1 MEADTPP
8 IASLDIKLDANSV
21 LEPDENDDLDPALEE
36 PELPPP
42 PPPPPAKAP
51 KGSPLEWLYFPTRG
65 LAGTITLDE
74 ILPSTVPITTTGGF
88 ETLCS
93 YNWVDTKDP
102 TIIVPGKWIR
112 VNPTDIY
119 PPDPVLPVRIKRD
132 TGYTFCDLNR
142 AKAPRQPFKGLFTA
156 LAVMSPNTKLDDVD
170 VILTR
175 GAFQTLHKF
184 VKSGC
189 STAFILQMN
198 VINKTLILT
207 YREEKNKRASSRKSP
222 SWGHAFEEGFTA
234 YDDDL
239 KESLAHHRAIK
250 YQFGSLKV
258 AVLHEVDASYSAPF
272 GSPGPAEY
280 AERKAKYLEK
290 RSGATNL
297 GHLVRSNQDVAVRLF
312 GTGTAAE
319 NVAEMKATQKP
330 LALTGVPNEAKTQ
343 CWFGRTGT
351 LIFGIHENGIFKK
364 HSVKQFEFE
373 PWCQNAQEPLQKV
386 VSLFEK
392 LREQTRRIGNCGREL
407 EVQES
412 FGRAITLFPRTL
424 ELLEQVGVAED
435 MVQAGNV
442 ARGIAAYQ
450 EGKRTPA
457 VGQQTMFT
465 AMNGTFHNYV
475 LNIRQKNSQ
484 AIFAAKYKAVSGNN
498 VQYQWEL
505 IDYQIDQAPQDGYN
519 ITAVLQHPQ
528 QGRSSVRCKY
538 LVGADGVQSQVRQLA
553 KIEMIGDE
561 TAYEWVRFDGRIK
574 TDVPDTELGFV
585 TIQSA
590 EYGNVFLV
598 RLDKDVFRIGYV
610 FTPTLKTKY
619 PDGLTKE
626 QALEEGLKS
635 FHPFK
640 VEFERLDWWTIYTI
654 RQKVAETMSKDDF
667 VFLAGDAAHTHSSG
681 FGQGM
686 NTGVHDAINLS
697 WKLAGVIRGWYQS
710 GVLDTY
716 SEERRAVAQKVIDID
731 KTLAA
736 VMSGDLPETWNGCS
750 GKPEHSKVL
759 GDLLTSNASF
769 NIGFGVS
776 YGPSII
782 VDKACTGSLAVGYRT
797 PDMLLKSPGAS
808 TPIRLQS
815 IIHAKTWKWNV
826 LIFAGRP
833 FQQREKLAALRE
845 ALKSTNSLTKR
856 AQTLNYTTI
865 VSGTISNTWDVF
877 DGLPPSFVYC
887 DVDGQGHNSY
897 GMSATSGGLVVL
909 RPDGFLA
916 ATYPIEDV
924 QEVAAFLDGF
934 CSDNSKALPI
944 V

>member
-1 MEADTPP
+1 MSFKATD
-8 IASLDIKLDANSV
+8 V
-21 LEPDENDDLDPALEE
+21 LIVGAGPV
-36 PELPPP
+36 
-42 PPPPPAKAP
+42 
-51 KGSPLEWLYFPTRG
+51 G
-65 LAGTITLDE
+65 L
-74 ILPSTVPITTTGGF
+74 V
-88 ETLCS
+88 
-93 YNWVDTKDP
+93 
-102 TIIVPGKWIR
+102 
-112 VNPTDIY
+112 
-119 PPDPVLPVRIKRD
+119 
-132 TGYTFCDLNR
+132 
-142 AKAPRQPFKGLFTA
+142 TA
-156 LAVMSPNTKLDDVD
+156 LGLVQQGIDT
-170 VILTR
+170 VI
-175 GAFQTLHKF
+175 
-184 VKSGC
+184 
-189 STAFILQMN
+189 I
-198 VINKTLILT
+198 
-207 YREEKNKRASSRKSP
+207 EK
-222 SWGHAFEEGFTA
+222 
-234 YDDDL
+234 
-239 KESLAHHRAIK
+239 
-250 YQFGSLKV
+250 
-258 AVLHEVDASYSAPF
+258 
-272 GSPGPAEY
+272 
-280 AERKAKYLEK
+280 
-290 RSGATNL
+290 
-297 GHLVRSNQDVAVRLF
+297 
-312 GTGTAAE
+312 
-319 NVAEMKATQKP
+319 
-330 LALTGVPNEAKTQ
+330 
-343 CWFGRTGT
+343 
-351 LIFGIHENGIFKK
+351 
-364 HSVKQFEFE
+364 
-373 PWCQNAQEPLQKV
+373 
-386 VSLFEK
+386 
-392 LREQTRRIGNCGREL
+392 REL

-484 AIFAAKYKAVSGNN
+484 AIFAAKYKAVSGND

-505 IDYQIDQAPQDGYN
+505 IDYQIDQSPQDGYN
-519 ITAVLQHPQ
+519 IIAVLQHPQ
-528 QGRSSVRCKY
+528 HGRSSVRCKY

-553 KIEMIGDE
+553 KIEMVGDE

-610 FTPTLKTKY
+610 FTPGLKAKY

-654 RQKVAETMSKDDF
+654 RQKVAETMSKDEF

-697 WKLAGVIRGWYQS
+697 WKLAGVIRGLYQS

-736 VMSGDLPETWNGCS
+736 V
-750 GKPEHSKVL
+750 
-759 GDLLTSNASF
+759 
-769 NIGFGVS
+769 I

-797 PDMLLKSPGAS
+797 PDVLLKSPGAS
-808 TPIRLQS
+808 VPIRLQN
-815 IIHAKTWKWNV
+815 IIHKNTGKWNL

-833 FQQREKLAALRE
+833 IQQREKLAALRE
-845 ALKSTNSLTKR
+845 ALKSTNSLTRR
-856 AQTLNYTTI
+856 AQTLSFTTI

-916 ATYPIEDV
+916 ATYPVEDV
-924 QEVAAFLDGF
+924 QEVATFLDGF
-934 CSDNSKALPI
+934 CSDNTKALPI

>member
-1 MEADTPP
+1 MSFKATD
-8 IASLDIKLDANSV
+8 V
-21 LEPDENDDLDPALEE
+21 LIVGAGPVGLVTAL
-36 PELPPP
+36 
-42 PPPPPAKAP
+42 
-51 KGSPLEWLYFPTRG
+51 G
-65 LAGTITLDE
+65 LAQQGI
-74 ILPSTVPITTTGGF
+74 
-88 ETLCS
+88 
-93 YNWVDTKDP
+93 DTF
-102 TIIVPGKWIR
+102 II
-112 VNPTDIY
+112 
-119 PPDPVLPVRIKRD
+119 
-132 TGYTFCDLNR
+132 
-142 AKAPRQPFKGLFTA
+142 
-156 LAVMSPNTKLDDVD
+156 
-170 VILTR
+170 
-175 GAFQTLHKF
+175 
-184 VKSGC
+184 
-189 STAFILQMN
+189 
-198 VINKTLILT
+198 
-207 YREEKNKRASSRKSP
+207 EK
-222 SWGHAFEEGFTA
+222 
-234 YDDDL
+234 
-239 KESLAHHRAIK
+239 
-250 YQFGSLKV
+250 
-258 AVLHEVDASYSAPF
+258 
-272 GSPGPAEY
+272 
-280 AERKAKYLEK
+280 
-290 RSGATNL
+290 
-297 GHLVRSNQDVAVRLF
+297 
-312 GTGTAAE
+312 
-319 NVAEMKATQKP
+319 
-330 LALTGVPNEAKTQ
+330 
-343 CWFGRTGT
+343 
-351 LIFGIHENGIFKK
+351 
-364 HSVKQFEFE
+364 
-373 PWCQNAQEPLQKV
+373 
-386 VSLFEK
+386 
-392 LREQTRRIGNCGREL
+392 REL

-442 ARGIAAYQ
+442 ARGIATYQ

-465 AMNGTFHNYV
+465 GMNGTFHNYL

-484 AIFAAKYKAVSGNN
+484 AIFAAKYKAVSGND

-505 IDYQIDQAPQDGYN
+505 VDYQIDQAPQDGYN

-528 QGRSSVRCKY
+528 HGTRAVRCKY

-590 EYGNVFLV
+590 EYGNVFLA
-598 RLDKDVFRIGYV
+598 RIDKDAFRIGYV
-610 FTPTLKTKY
+610 FTPTLKAKY

-626 QALEEGLKS
+626 HALEEGLKS

-654 RQKVAETMSKDDF
+654 RQKVAETMSKDEL

-736 VMSGDLPETWNGCS
+736 IMSGDLPETWNGCS

-759 GDLLTSNASF
+759 GDLLASNANF
-769 NIGFGVS
+769 HIGFGVS

-797 PDMLLKSPGAS
+797 PDVPLKSPGAS

-815 IIHAKTWKWNV
+815 IIHKNTGKWNV

-833 FQQREKLAALRE
+833 FQQREKLTALRE
-845 ALKSTNSLTKR
+845 ALKSTISLIKH
-856 AQTLNYTTI
+856 AQTLSFTTI

-877 DGLPPSFVYC
+877 DGFPPSFVYC

-934 CSDNSKALPI
+934 CSDNTKALPI

>member
-1 MEADTPP
+1 MWL
-8 IASLDIKLDANSV
+8 IAMSFKATDV
-21 LEPDENDDLDPALEE
+21 LIVGAGPVGLVTAL
-36 PELPPP
+36 
-42 PPPPPAKAP
+42 
-51 KGSPLEWLYFPTRG
+51 G
-65 LAGTITLDE
+65 LAQQGID
-74 ILPSTVPITTTGGF
+74 TV
-88 ETLCS
+88 
-93 YNWVDTKDP
+93 
-102 TIIVPGKWIR
+102 II
-112 VNPTDIY
+112 
-119 PPDPVLPVRIKRD
+119 
-132 TGYTFCDLNR
+132 
-142 AKAPRQPFKGLFTA
+142 
-156 LAVMSPNTKLDDVD
+156 
-170 VILTR
+170 
-175 GAFQTLHKF
+175 
-184 VKSGC
+184 
-189 STAFILQMN
+189 
-198 VINKTLILT
+198 
-207 YREEKNKRASSRKSP
+207 EK
-222 SWGHAFEEGFTA
+222 
-234 YDDDL
+234 
-239 KESLAHHRAIK
+239 
-250 YQFGSLKV
+250 
-258 AVLHEVDASYSAPF
+258 
-272 GSPGPAEY
+272 
-280 AERKAKYLEK
+280 
-290 RSGATNL
+290 
-297 GHLVRSNQDVAVRLF
+297 
-312 GTGTAAE
+312 
-319 NVAEMKATQKP
+319 
-330 LALTGVPNEAKTQ
+330 
-343 CWFGRTGT
+343 
-351 LIFGIHENGIFKK
+351 
-364 HSVKQFEFE
+364 
-373 PWCQNAQEPLQKV
+373 
-386 VSLFEK
+386 
-392 LREQTRRIGNCGREL
+392 REL

-484 AIFAAKYKAVSGNN
+484 AIFAAKYKAVSGND

-528 QGRSSVRCKY
+528 HGRSSVRCKY

-610 FTPTLKTKY
+610 FTPGLKAKY

-654 RQKVAETMSKDDF
+654 RQKVAETMSKDEF

-697 WKLAGVIRGWYQS
+697 WKLAGVIRGLYQP

-750 GKPEHSKVL
+750 RKPEHSKVL

-782 VDKACTGSLAVGYRT
+782 IDKACTGSLAVGYRT
-797 PDMLLKSPGAS
+797 PDVLLKSPGAS
-808 TPIRLQS
+808 VPIRLQS
-815 IIHAKTWKWNV
+815 IIHKNTGKWNL

-845 ALKSTNSLTKR
+845 ALKSTNSLTER
-856 AQTLNYTTI
+856 AQTLSFTTI

-916 ATYPIEDV
+916 ATYPIEDI

-934 CSDNSKALPI
+934 CCDNAKALPI

>member
-8 IASLDIKLDANSV
+8 IASLNIKLDANSV
-21 LEPDENDDLDPALEE
+21 LEPDENNDLDPALEE

-51 KGSPLEWLYFPTRG
+51 KGSPLEWLYFPTKG

-102 TIIVPGKWIR
+102 TIIVPGKWIQ

-198 VINKTLILT
+198 VINKTLVLT

-258 AVLHEVDASYSAPF
+258 AVLHEATDVLIVGA
-272 GSPGPAEY
+272 GPVGLVTALGL
-280 AERKAKYLEK
+280 AQQGIDTVIIEK
-290 RSGATNL
+290 
-297 GHLVRSNQDVAVRLF
+297 
-312 GTGTAAE
+312 
-319 NVAEMKATQKP
+319 
-330 LALTGVPNEAKTQ
+330 
-343 CWFGRTGT
+343 
-351 LIFGIHENGIFKK
+351 
-364 HSVKQFEFE
+364 
-373 PWCQNAQEPLQKV
+373 
-386 VSLFEK
+386 
-392 LREQTRRIGNCGREL
+392 REL

-484 AIFAAKYKAVSGNN
+484 AIFAAKYKAVSGND

-505 IDYQIDQAPQDGYN
+505 IDYQIDQSPQDGYN

-528 QGRSSVRCKY
+528 HGRSSVRCKY

-553 KIEMIGDE
+553 KIEMVGDE

-610 FTPTLKTKY
+610 FTPGLKAKY

-654 RQKVAETMSKDDF
+654 RQKVAETMSKDEF

-697 WKLAGVIRGWYQS
+697 WKLAGVIRGLYQS

-797 PDMLLKSPGAS
+797 PDVLLKSPGAC

-815 IIHAKTWKWNV
+815 IIHKNTGKWNL

-833 FQQREKLAALRE
+833 FQHREKLTALRE
-845 ALKSTNSLTKR
+845 ALKSTNSLTKH
-856 AQTLNYTTI
+856 AQTLSLTTI

-916 ATYPIEDV
+916 ATYPIEDI

-934 CSDNSKALPI
+934 YSDNTKALPI

>member
-1 MEADTPP
+1 MSFKATD
-8 IASLDIKLDANSV
+8 V
-21 LEPDENDDLDPALEE
+21 LVVGAGPVGLVTAL
-36 PELPPP
+36 
-42 PPPPPAKAP
+42 
-51 KGSPLEWLYFPTRG
+51 G
-65 LAGTITLDE
+65 LAQQGID
-74 ILPSTVPITTTGGF
+74 TV
-88 ETLCS
+88 
-93 YNWVDTKDP
+93 
-102 TIIVPGKWIR
+102 
-112 VNPTDIY
+112 
-119 PPDPVLPVRIKRD
+119 
-132 TGYTFCDLNR
+132 
-142 AKAPRQPFKGLFTA
+142 
-156 LAVMSPNTKLDDVD
+156 
-170 VILTR
+170 VI
-175 GAFQTLHKF
+175 
-184 VKSGC
+184 
-189 STAFILQMN
+189 
-198 VINKTLILT
+198 
-207 YREEKNKRASSRKSP
+207 EK
-222 SWGHAFEEGFTA
+222 
-234 YDDDL
+234 
-239 KESLAHHRAIK
+239 
-250 YQFGSLKV
+250 
-258 AVLHEVDASYSAPF
+258 
-272 GSPGPAEY
+272 
-280 AERKAKYLEK
+280 
-290 RSGATNL
+290 
-297 GHLVRSNQDVAVRLF
+297 
-312 GTGTAAE
+312 
-319 NVAEMKATQKP
+319 
-330 LALTGVPNEAKTQ
+330 
-343 CWFGRTGT
+343 
-351 LIFGIHENGIFKK
+351 
-364 HSVKQFEFE
+364 
-373 PWCQNAQEPLQKV
+373 
-386 VSLFEK
+386 
-392 LREQTRRIGNCGREL
+392 REL

-484 AIFAAKYKAVSGNN
+484 AIFATKYKAVSGNE

-519 ITAVLQHPQ
+519 LTAVLQHPQ
-528 QGRSSVRCKY
+528 HGTHSVRCKY

-610 FTPTLKTKY
+610 FTPMLKAKY
-619 PDGLTKE
+619 PGGLTKE
-626 QALEEGLKS
+626 KALEEGLKS

-654 RQKVAETMSKDDF
+654 RQKVVETMSKGGF

-697 WKLAGVIRGWYQS
+697 WKLAGVIRGWYQP

-736 VMSGDLPETWNGCS
+736 VMSGDLPKTWNGCS
-750 GKPEHSKVL
+750 GKPEHSKVS
-759 GDLLTSNASF
+759 GDLLTSNANF

-797 PDMLLKSPGAS
+797 PDVLLKSPGAS

-815 IIHAKTWKWNV
+815 IIHSNTGKWNV

-833 FQQREKLAALRE
+833 FRQRAKLAALRE
-845 ALKSTNSLTKR
+845 ALKSIDSITKR
-856 AQTLNYTTI
+856 AQMLSFTTI

-916 ATYPIEDV
+916 GTYPIEDV
-924 QEVAAFLDGF
+924 QEIAVFFDGF
-934 CSDNSKALPI
+934 CSDKTKALPI
-944 V
+944 I

>member
-1 MEADTPP
+1 MSFKATD
-8 IASLDIKLDANSV
+8 V
-21 LEPDENDDLDPALEE
+21 LIVGAGPVGLVTAL
-36 PELPPP
+36 
-42 PPPPPAKAP
+42 
-51 KGSPLEWLYFPTRG
+51 G
-65 LAGTITLDE
+65 LAQQGID
-74 ILPSTVPITTTGGF
+74 TV
-88 ETLCS
+88 
-93 YNWVDTKDP
+93 
-102 TIIVPGKWIR
+102 II
-112 VNPTDIY
+112 
-119 PPDPVLPVRIKRD
+119 
-132 TGYTFCDLNR
+132 
-142 AKAPRQPFKGLFTA
+142 
-156 LAVMSPNTKLDDVD
+156 
-170 VILTR
+170 
-175 GAFQTLHKF
+175 
-184 VKSGC
+184 
-189 STAFILQMN
+189 
-198 VINKTLILT
+198 
-207 YREEKNKRASSRKSP
+207 EK
-222 SWGHAFEEGFTA
+222 
-234 YDDDL
+234 
-239 KESLAHHRAIK
+239 
-250 YQFGSLKV
+250 
-258 AVLHEVDASYSAPF
+258 
-272 GSPGPAEY
+272 
-280 AERKAKYLEK
+280 
-290 RSGATNL
+290 
-297 GHLVRSNQDVAVRLF
+297 
-312 GTGTAAE
+312 
-319 NVAEMKATQKP
+319 
-330 LALTGVPNEAKTQ
+330 
-343 CWFGRTGT
+343 
-351 LIFGIHENGIFKK
+351 
-364 HSVKQFEFE
+364 
-373 PWCQNAQEPLQKV
+373 
-386 VSLFEK
+386 
-392 LREQTRRIGNCGREL
+392 REL

-412 FGRAITLFPRTL
+412 FGRAITLFPRTI

-484 AIFAAKYKAVSGNN
+484 AIFVAKYKAVSGND

-505 IDYQIDQAPQDGYN
+505 VDYQVDQVPQDGYN
-519 ITAVLQHPQ
+519 ITAILQHPQ
-528 QGRSSVRCKY
+528 HGTRAVRCKY
-538 LVGADGVQSQVRQLA
+538 LVGADGVQSQVRELA

-574 TDVPDTELGFV
+574 NDVPDTELGFV

-610 FTPTLKTKY
+610 FTPTLKDKY

-626 QALEEGLKS
+626 QALEVGLKS
-635 FHPFK
+635 FYPFK

-667 VFLAGDAAHTHSSG
+667 VFLVGDAAHTHSSG

-697 WKLAGVIRGWYQS
+697 WKLAGVIRGWYQP

-776 YGPSII
+776 YGPSIVI
-782 VDKACTGSLAVGYRT
+782 DKACTGSLAVGYRT
-797 PDMLLKSPGAS
+797 PDVLVKSPGAS

-815 IIHAKTWKWNV
+815 IIHKNTGKWNV

-833 FQQREKLAALRE
+833 SQQREKLIALRE
-845 ALKSTNSLTKR
+845 ALKSTHSITQR
-856 AQTLNYTTI
+856 AETLSFTTI

-897 GMSATSGGLVVL
+897 GISATSGGLVVL

-916 ATYPIEDV
+916 ASYPIEDF
-924 QEVAAFLDGF
+924 QEIAAFLDGF
-934 CSDNSKALPI
+934 CSDNTKALPI